1 MTKLILPVVAFSA
14 LMLSSCGND
23 SDVQNAVQAET
34 ATRSFD
40 VNGTKVLEF
49 ANQSDF
55 DSAVTQLSLLEN
67 SAKKSEWMHVHYPM
81 FRSIKDVYEDAMV
94 EADEIGD
101 SESDF
106 DTFMDKYSS
115 LYFPLYKEDAGFYVP
130 IKDENVAYFANANC
144 EVRIAGKTITLRDI
158 NDYQTLMDLGVAY
171 YTNPKPKRLMV
182 AENNDVITF
191 KIDRGLM
198 VNSVEGAAGKEYDSG
213 WQQYDKRK
221 VKLKARRRIFS
232 TSTHPYLS
240 ALHTEFCFR
249 KKKPRGWVNY
259 SSYSKITGSYQAY
272 GSNKAFPINFEQEQ
286 RSSHDHDDPNAIF
299 YDESVGKYVLTR
311 LICKYS
317 IQYRGVASELHYEF
331 MLPKAVSVVARY
343 EPLMYPCYISP
354 KQ

>member
-49 ANQSDF
+49 ASQSDF

-213 WQQYDKRK
+213 
-221 VKLKARRRIFS
+221 
-232 TSTHPYLS
+232 
-240 ALHTEFCFR
+240 
-249 KKKPRGWVNY
+249 
-259 SSYSKITGSYQAY
+259 
-272 GSNKAFPINFEQEQ
+272 
-286 RSSHDHDDPNAIF
+286 
-299 YDESVGKYVLTR
+299 
-311 LICKYS
+311 
-317 IQYRGVASELHYEF
+317 
-331 MLPKAVSVVARY
+331 
-343 EPLMYPCYISP
+343 
-354 KQ
+354 